1 MSEITFRPG
10 ELFNLVAFLLLVV
23 GAFAVLRAGV
33 LRQTLDAFK
42 VQAEQMRAELI
53 DAKTSMSSFK
63 ADLAALNRDH
73 ITLKEDHEN
82 LKVKYIEVLEE
93 NRRQFGKLADDVME
107 KLSRIELHMT
117 KP

>member
-10 ELFNLVAFLLLVV
+10 ELFNLVAFLLLAV
-23 GAFAVLRAGV
+23 GALAVLRAGV

-42 VQAEQMRAELI
+42 VQAEQMRAELQ
-53 DAKTSMSSFK
+53 DAKNGMAAFK
-63 ADLAALNRDH
+63 LELAALNRDH
-73 ITLKEDHEN
+73 CTLKEDHEN

-93 NRRQFGKLADDVME
+93 NRRQFGKLADDVLE
-107 KLSRIELHMT
+107 KLSRIELHIT